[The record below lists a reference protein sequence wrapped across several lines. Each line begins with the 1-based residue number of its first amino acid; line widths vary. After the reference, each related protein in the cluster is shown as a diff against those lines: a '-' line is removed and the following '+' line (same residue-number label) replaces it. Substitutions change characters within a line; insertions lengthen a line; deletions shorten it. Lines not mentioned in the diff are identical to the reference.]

1 MNEGNIIVGQK
12 LRGIIR
18 WEMMER
24 RTISGSLNNARQ
36 SRDGERR
43 AFPSQAP
50 SSRTQ
55 KQTTAKKKKTRYRS
69 NITPSLPPP
78 ISSRSAAPVRCCPRS
93 LPRHRRV
100 RTLAP
105 YGRSPVPVPIS
116 RDQNVRWRS
125 IGGSRCCR
133 RRHCL
138 GRYNKVSPDRAA
150 HRSICNAAASQRLS
164 RQRRRRC
171 RRHRR

>member
-1 MNEGNIIVGQK
+1 MGDDGTQDHK
-12 LRGIIR
+12 
-18 WEMMER
+18 
-24 RTISGSLNNARQ
+24 RQ
-36 SRDGERR
+36 SEQREAEQRR
-43 AFPSQAP
+43 REKGLPFSGPIIKNTKTNNSE
-50 SSRTQ
+50 
-55 KQTTAKKKKTRYRS
+55 KKKNQKTRYRS

-105 YGRSPVPVPIS
+105 YGHSSVPVPIS

-125 IGGSRCCR
+125 IGGSRRCR

-138 GRYNKVSPDRAA
+138 GGYNKVSPDRAA
-150 HRSICNAAASQRLS
+150 HRSICNAAASQQLS